1 MRTAALTL
9 RIKKY
14 ISNNKIIRGKFMGVG
29 QIVKSV
35 GVLVAVIA
43 GLMGGFPESALVIA
57 VLGAVGGYFIEEDD
71 ASRFLIVALALIAVN
86 GALGDIPAVGGYI
99 TSALASVSS
108 LFNAGA
114 VTVIVVGVAKK
125 LMP

>member
-1 MRTAALTL
+1 
-9 RIKKY
+9 
-14 ISNNKIIRGKFMGVG
+14 MGVG

-86 GALGDIPAVGGYI
+86 GALGDIPAVGMYI
-99 TSALASVSS
+99 TNALASVSS